1 MPIKEAKWR
10 VVNPEGARRVVV
22 TKDLPGKRWLK
33 YLLDA
38 GCRVEI
44 CTSSRVLTEK
54 QIAEAIGNRCDGVI
68 GQLTEI
74 WGEPLFSKLSAAGGR
89 VYSNYAVGYDNVDV
103 AAATRCGIAVGNTPG
118 VLTEATAEMAAALTL
133 AAARRTG
140 EAERF
145 LRAGNYKGWLPA
157 LFLGELLRQKTVGV
171 IGAGRIGAAYAR
183 IMVEGH
189 KMNLVYLDPHPNP
202 ELEAFVDAYSRF
214 LDSRGEA
221 PVSWEK
227 AETLEALLE
236 KADCVSIH
244 TVLND
249 STRHMIDAKRLR
261 RMKKNAILVNTSR
274 GPVIDEAALVAH
286 CRKNPDFR
294 AGLDVFEN
302 EPSLTAGLADLENVV
317 VVPHIASAT
326 NWSRQGMA
334 TLAAANIAGVLK
346 QYPTWQRTG
355 ISAFLE
361 DDPPGTA
368 PSIINAE
375 ALGIAR
381 FRE

>member
-1 MPIKEAKWR
+1 MQEARWR
-10 VVNPEGARRVVV
+10 IINPDGARRVVI
-22 TKDLPGKRWLK
+22 TKELPGQRWLQ
-33 YLLDA
+33 YLTDA
-38 GCRVEI
+38 DCRVEI
-44 CTSSRVLTEK
+44 CTSTEILTQE
-54 QIAEAIGNRCDGVI
+54 QIASAIGDRCDGVI
-68 GQLTEI
+68 GQLTET
-74 WGEPLFSKLSAAGGR
+74 WAEPLFLKLSAAGAKA
-89 VYSNYAVGYDNVDV
+89 YSNYAVGYDNVDV
-103 AAATRCGIAVGNTPG
+103 AAATRHRIPVGNTPG

-133 AAARRTG
+133 AAARRIG

-145 LRAGNYKGWLPA
+145 LRAGKYRTWLPT

-189 KMNLVYLDPHPNP
+189 KMNLVYFDRRPNP
-202 ELEAFVDAYSRF
+202 ALEKFVDDYSRF
-214 LDSRGEA
+214 LASRGET
-221 PVSWEK
+221 PVAWER
-227 AETLEALLE
+227 AETVEALLE
-236 KADCVSIH
+236 RSDCISLH
-244 TVLND
+244 TSLTD

-261 RMKKNAILVNTSR
+261 RMKKTAILVNTSR
-274 GPVIDEAALVAH
+274 GSVIDEAALVDH

-302 EPSLTAGLADLENVV
+302 EPNLAPGLADLQNVV

-334 TLAAANIAGVLK
+334 ALAAANVAALL
-346 QYPTWQRTG
+346 QRYPAWQQTDV
-355 ISAFLE
+355 SAFLE
-361 DDPPGTA
+361 DNPPKAA

-381 FRE
+381 FRK